1 MRCFSVSLLR
11 IAIWSCIW
19 SSLAMSITC
28 FLHVLVLACVAS
40 FIGDSSFIWSMRLAC
55 RIFFI
60 LMVYSIGMLPVSFR
74 RIVVGVPLG
83 RNSRVFVVSLNMH
96 CSLLFSSLLVVHP
109 SHAYVIMGMMMAS
122 TICHIACI
130 LIPLNSLF
138 PVSAIILSVA
148 PLTFLSISAI
158 WTVKLPLLFIIS
170 PRYLYVG
177 TSSSVSPFSVSELVF
192 PFPLFITLH
201 LAAPNWMCVGFHYS
215 D

>member
-1 MRCFSVSLLR
+1 M
-11 IAIWSCIW
+11 
-19 SSLAMSITC
+19 
-28 FLHVLVLACVAS
+28 
-40 FIGDSSFIWSMRLAC
+40 
-55 RIFFI
+55 
-60 LMVYSIGMLPVSFR
+60 
-74 RIVVGVPLG
+74 GVPLG
-83 RNSRVFVVSLNMH
+83 RNSRVFIVSLNMH
-96 CSLLFSSLLVVHP
+96 WSLLFSSLLVVHP

-138 PVSAIILSVA
+138 PVSAITLSVA

-158 WTVKLPLLFIIS
+158 WSVRLPLLFIIS

-201 LAAPNWMCVGFHYS
+201 LAAPNWIWYLLATWFVVSSICWSSCRLWWIRHTSSIHSSKSRVMFVLVT
-215 D
+215 